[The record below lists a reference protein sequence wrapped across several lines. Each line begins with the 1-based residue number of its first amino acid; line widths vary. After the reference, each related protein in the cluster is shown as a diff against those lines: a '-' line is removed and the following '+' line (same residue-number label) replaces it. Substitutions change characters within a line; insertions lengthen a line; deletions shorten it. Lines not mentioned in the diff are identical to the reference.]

1 MAIGLSVLISVVSV
15 AETNAQVLNEILRRM
30 DVNNKALQSLTASL
44 TMVKT
49 NTQLNVSDTTTGTTS
64 YLPKSKL
71 TGGKMQKKLYRYH
84 TLFPGGL
91 RDTPAEKLL
100 QKHPEQLIQ
109 SAVKGMLPKNRLGRK
124 LIKKLKVYAGA
135 EHKHAAQEP
144 KPLALR

>member
-1 MAIGLSVLISVVSV
+1 MQKPQRSSWLRKEDATNQRQWHVVDLDG
-15 AETNAQVLNEILRRM
+15 QVLGRVATQIAAVLLGKHKPTYTPNV
-30 DVNNKALQSLTASL
+30 DTGDFVVVVNAGK
-44 TMVKT
+44 V
-49 NTQLNVSDTTTGTTS
+49 
-64 YLPKSKL
+64 KL

-100 QKHPEQLIQ
+100 QKHPEQLIH